1 MELGKVIENRR
12 SIRSFNDKV
21 LAKDIIVDILNYAIL
36 APSAKNRQPWYF
48 VIVQNKDLKQKIGD
62 SLYKKMDDVSKTTSN
77 VIKDCQALVLV
88 YADIEDMVMDTV
100 SVGAG
105 IENMILRATDLGVAS
120 LWIGFILNIEEE
132 LSKNLQ
138 INKKLI
144 SAVAFGYTDTIPLKR
159 PRKPLEEVS
168 RWYL

>member
-1 MELGKVIENRR
+1 M
-12 SIRSFNDKV
+12 
-21 LAKDIIVDILNYAIL
+21 
-36 APSAKNRQPWYF
+36 
-48 VIVQNKDLKQKIGD
+48 QNKDLKQKIGD
-62 SLYKKMDDVSKTTSN
+62 SLYKKMGDVSKTTSN

-138 INKKLI
+138 IDKKLI